1 MRSRKSWSI
10 GLLVVVALL
19 ASSALRPAA
28 ACHDKCHFNING
40 PTCVSAL
47 TNIMCNDGPDGC
59 VDVGC
64 SSPAASLAA
73 PGSVA
78 ASVAD
83 ASCSAQQRTA
93 AATSAAADLGPIRV
107 AVLKARR

>member
-10 GLLVVVALL
+10 GLLVAVALL

-40 PTCVSAL
+40 PTCVFSVGF
-47 TNIMCNDGPDGC
+47 TVCNDTPDGC

-64 SSPAASLAA
+64 SSPAASLAT

-78 ASVAD
+78 PSVAD
-83 ASCSAQQRTA
+83 ASCSAPQRTA
-93 AATSAAADLGPIRV
+93 AATSAAAALGPIRV